1 MASSAGSASAENLRL
16 KKALY
21 EKCLQAPANQLFNQ
35 HDLLDMGIIPGGN
48 PTILMQCV
56 QALMDEGLAK
66 VLVQPDGSAVWRMVK
81 QEDAN
86 KYKILSP
93 DEALIYSHIE
103 SCGREGIWTKNL
115 KNKVN
120 IHQSVLN
127 RCIKSLESRNYI
139 KAVKNVKY
147 PTRKIYMLA
156 SLTPSEDI
164 TGGPWFTDSELD
176 NEFISALLDAIEQ
189 FVSSKSFYR
198 NTAAVEK
205 PRRGRLSQAEIEEAL
220 NKEFET
226 PRLSHTK
233 AKSALLPFPPGYKGY
248 PTAQHVANWVSSAKI
263 TDVSLGENDIRQLLE
278 VLCYDGRVEKVL
290 GGTAYKAVRR
300 PTGEGEGGSGNGLTE
315 APCGRCPVFGLCE
328 EGGSVSASGCEYF
341 NTWLEI

>member
-1 MASSAGSASAENLRL
+1 MASSSTGSAGNSGLG
-16 KKALY
+16 KALY
-21 EKCLQAPANQLFNQ
+21 EKCLQAPTGQLFNQ
-35 HDLLDMGIIPGGN
+35 HDLLDMGIVPGGN

-66 VLVQPDGSAVWRMVK
+66 VLIQSDGSAVWRMVK

-127 RCIKSLESRNYI
+127 RCIKSLEGRNYI
-139 KAVKNVKY
+139 KAIKNVKY

-189 FVSSKSFYR
+189 FVTSKSFYR
-198 NTAAVEK
+198 NTAAIEK
-205 PRRGRLSQAEIEEAL
+205 PRRGKLSQAEIQEVL
-220 NKEFET
+220 RNEFET

-233 AKSALLPFPPGYKGY
+233 IKGTLLPFPPGYKGY
-248 PTAQHVANWVSSAKI
+248 PTAQHVAKWVGLAGI

-290 GGTAYKAVRR
+290 GGMAYKAVRR
-300 PTGEGEGGSGNGLTE
+300 PVGDDGIGSGNGLTE
-315 APCGRCPVFGLCE
+315 APCGRCPVFNLCE
-328 EGGSVSASGCEYF
+328 EGGPVSASGCEYF
-341 NTWLEI
+341 NAWLEI